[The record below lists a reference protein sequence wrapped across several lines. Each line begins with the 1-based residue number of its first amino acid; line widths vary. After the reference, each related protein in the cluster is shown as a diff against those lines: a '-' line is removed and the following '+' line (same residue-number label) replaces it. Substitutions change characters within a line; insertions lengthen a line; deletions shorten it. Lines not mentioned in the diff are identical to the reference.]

1 MVFTPWVWTRITMQM
16 RIIRVGGKCHFWHF
30 IPTPLSLDC
39 IEPQPL
45 GQSCTTLPTTLLWWA
60 IKVDC
65 QDTAWPSLLSHA
77 KRERNWLPTRSHSR
91 QLYGLSSKC
100 LGWNSQDTQRHMV
113 FTPWVWPGITI
124 QIGKHQG
131 RSFTQFKYVLDGSK
145 QYSMHQICSSTAHS
159 CSM

>member
-1 MVFTPWVWTRITMQM
+1 MICHPNPKHTIIKGIWTFTISGMDGGELAASLQVGQHCLSSHDLWGTISHEGKVGVWILTHPLINIKELQCRWESS
-16 RIIRVGGKCHFWHF
+16 RVGGKCHFWHF

-91 QLYGLSSKC
+91 QVYGLLLIS
-100 LGWNSQDTQRHMV
+100 
-113 FTPWVWPGITI
+113 
-124 QIGKHQG
+124 
-131 RSFTQFKYVLDGSK
+131 
-145 QYSMHQICSSTAHS
+145 
-159 CSM
+159 